1 MKFTNTVTVERA
13 PADVF
18 AFLAEFENIPQ
29 WNYAIART
37 WKVSDGPVGVGS
49 TYHQERTVPSHTEE
63 AFRVSAYEPDR
74 RLAIDGTLGPFTAR
88 LTYQLDPSGEA
99 TVITNDVDLQAT
111 GAARLVAPVATTT
124 VKKSVAANLNV
135 LKQLLE
141 SQ

>member
-49 TYHQERTVPSHTEE
+49 TYHQERLVPNHTEE
-63 AFRVSAYEPDR
+63 AFHVTEFEPDR

-99 TVITNDVDLQAT
+99 TVITNEVDLHAS
-111 GAARLVAPVATTT
+111 GPARLVAPLATTNI
-124 VKKSVAANLNV
+124 KNSVAANLNV
-135 LKQLLE
+135 LKRLLE
-141 SQ
+141 